1 MPAACVRQPLSCIRE
16 CLAMTLRQFWML
28 ADEMARMA
36 LKADASK
43 LYLGYVWWVLEPL
56 LYVAVFYL
64 VFEVLLDSPRG
75 DFLAFLMVGKL
86 TFVWFSKSVVHASR
100 SILAA
105 KGLIGKI
112 DLPKALFP
120 IASIQQSL
128 YKQLAVFALLIVFL
142 LATGYG
148 LSRAWLWL
156 PLIVAVNYLLI
167 AACAM
172 AASALVCVVEDVAML
187 VSLAMVFLLF
197 SSGIFWDPRALDPA
211 AMELLFLV
219 NPIALLLDAYRQVLM
234 NGVAP
239 EVGHLLVLGLLSGM
253 MGLAVASMMRRAS
266 RYLALR
272 AITS

>member
-1 MPAACVRQPLSCIRE
+1 
-16 CLAMTLRQFWML
+16 MTLKHFWML

-64 VFEVLLDSPRG
+64 VFEVLLSSPRA
-75 DFLAFLMVGKL
+75 DFLAFLMCSKL

-105 KGLIGKI
+105 KGLIGRI

-142 LATGYG
+142 LGYG
-148 LSRAWLWL
+148 FPLSSAWLWL
-156 PLIVAVNYLLI
+156 PLIVVVNYLLI

-172 AASALVCVVEDVAML
+172 AASAMVCVVEDVAML
-187 VSLAMVFLLF
+187 VGLAMVFLLF
-197 SSGIFWDPRALDPA
+197 SSGIFWDPRALDPE
-211 AMELLFLV
+211 AMALLFAV
-219 NPIALLLDAYRQVLM
+219 NPIAFLLDAYRQVLM
-234 NGVAP
+234 AGLAP
-239 EVGHLLVLGLLSGM
+239 DWPHLAVLGLVSGGACLVM
-253 MGLAVASMMRRAS
+253 ARIMRSAS

>member
-1 MPAACVRQPLSCIRE
+1 
-16 CLAMTLRQFWML
+16 MTLRRFWML

-36 LKADASK
+36 LKADASR
-43 LYLGYVWWVLEPL
+43 LYLGYLWWVLEPL

-64 VFEVLLDSPRG
+64 VFDVLLSSPRG

-112 DLPKALFP
+112 DLPKTLFP

-128 YKQLAVFALLIVFL
+128 YKQMVVFVLLIVFL
-142 LATGYG
+142 LATGHG
-148 LSRAWLWL
+148 ITSAWLWL

-167 AACAM
+167 AACAL
-172 AASALVCVVEDVAML
+172 AASALVCVVEDIAML

-197 SSGIFWDPRALDPA
+197 SSGIFWDPRALNPA
-211 AMELLFLV
+211 TMEMLFLI
-219 NPIALLLDAYRQVLM
+219 NPIAMLLDAYRQVLM
-234 NGVAP
+234 VGAAP
-239 EVGHLLVLGLLSGM
+239 AAGHLL
-253 MGLAVASMMRRAS
+253 GLAVLSGLACLVVAWMMQRTS

>member
-1 MPAACVRQPLSCIRE
+1 
-16 CLAMTLRQFWML
+16 MTLRHFWML

-36 LKADASK
+36 LKADASR

-64 VFEVLLDSPRG
+64 VFDVLLESPRA
-75 DFLAFLMVGKL
+75 DFLAFLMCGKL

-128 YKQLAVFALLIVFL
+128 YKQLAVFALLFVFL
-142 LATGYG
+142 VATGHG
-148 LSRAWLWL
+148 VSAAWLWL
-156 PLIVAVNYLLI
+156 PLIVVVNYLLI

-172 AASALVCVVEDVAML
+172 AASAMVCVVEDVAML
-187 VSLAMVFLLF
+187 VGLAMVFLLF
-197 SSGIFWDPRALDPA
+197 SSGIFWDPRALDPQ
-211 AMELLFLV
+211 AMELLFTL
-219 NPIALLLDAYRQVLM
+219 NPIAFLLDAYRQVLM
-234 NGVAP
+234 AGVAP
-239 EVGHLLVLGLLSGM
+239 DWVYLVVIGLISAGAC
-253 MGLAVASMMRRAS
+253 AVMVLIMHRSS
-266 RYLALR
+266 RFLALR

>member
-1 MPAACVRQPLSCIRE
+1 
-16 CLAMTLRQFWML
+16 MTLRRFWML

-36 LKADASK
+36 LKADAAK

-105 KGLIGKI
+105 KGLIGTI
-112 DLPKALFP
+112 DRPKTLFP

-128 YKQLAVFALLIVFL
+128 YKQLVVFALLIVFL
-142 LATGYG
+142 LATGHG
-148 LSRAWLWL
+148 VTRAWLWL
-156 PLIVAVNYLLI
+156 PLVAVVNYLLI

-172 AASALVCVVEDVAML
+172 AAAALVCVVEDIAML

-197 SSGIFWDPRALDPA
+197 SSGIFWDPRTLDPA
-211 AMELLFLV
+211 AMELLFLI
-219 NPIALLLDAYRQVLM
+219 NPIALLLDGYRQVLLV
-234 NGVAP
+234 GTPPAI
-239 EVGHLLVLGLLSGM
+239 GHLLALGGLSGLV
-253 MGLAVASMMRRAS
+253 GLAVASIMRRAS

>member
-1 MPAACVRQPLSCIRE
+1 
-16 CLAMTLRQFWML
+16 MTCRHFWML

-64 VFEVLLDSPRG
+64 VFEVLLDSPRA
-75 DFLAFLMVGKL
+75 DFLTFLMVSKL
-86 TFVWFSKSVVHASR
+86 TFVWFSKSVVHAAR
-100 SILAA
+100 SILSA
-105 KGLIGKI
+105 KGLIGRI

-128 YKQLAVFALLIVFL
+128 YKQLAVFALLLVFL
-142 LATGYG
+142 LATGHG
-148 LSRAWLWL
+148 VTAAWLWL
-156 PLIVAVNYLLI
+156 PVIVAVNYLLI

-172 AASALVCVVEDVAML
+172 AASALVCVVEDIAML

-197 SSGIFWDPRALDPA
+197 SSGIFWALEPA

-219 NPIALLLDAYRQVLM
+219 NPIALLLDAYRQVLLA
-234 NGVAP
+234 GVAP
-239 EVGHLLVLGLLSGM
+239 EVGHLLVLGLLSGITC
-253 MGLAVASMMRRAS
+253 LALASLMRRTS